1 MQTLTIDVESPQ
13 AIRLLEDLEALNLI
27 RVVSRSS
34 KSVSGKISEKFYGS
48 ISDEQAE
55 KMREELRQVHS
66 EWDRAI

>member
-1 MQTLTIDVESPQ
+1 MQTLTIHVESPQ

-34 KSVSGKISEKFYGS
+34 KSVSEKISEKFYGS
-48 ISDEQAE
+48 ISDDHAE
-55 KMREELRQVHS
+55 KMREELTQARN

>member
-34 KSVSGKISEKFYGS
+34 KAVSGKISEKFYGS

-55 KMREELRQVHS
+55 KMREELHQVRS
-66 EWDRAI
+66 EWDRGI

>member
-34 KSVSGKISEKFYGS
+34 KSVGVKISEKFYSS
-48 ISDEQAE
+48 ISDVEAE
-55 KMREELRQVHS
+55 KMREELREARNEREQG
-66 EWDRAI
+66 I